1 MKAIAKGAASET
13 AFLAPPATPTTGM
26 GVPWFWDCGADRL
39 TVGARFNKFSSD
51 RQRPA
56 RMVDLLACFSGVD
69 RQAFADQLAALASQ
83 PGSYREQ
90 LLTDYRRQPVLLSAE
105 CVSQGLVMGQLVPA
119 QQFMGT
125 ELESFV
131 LAMHQP
137 ACLWDYDLGL
147 VACNTGFEALTG
159 WNERQ
164 LRKLSGTENIL
175 TCGMA
180 VAIEPDHHRL
190 CEQLKAGQ
198 AVVAEVQLELAAR
211 PVRMRYTPL
220 KMGPGRSDL
229 LLLECISIDAADG
242 QPRELRQLIDQIQDI
257 ILYLDQWGEVKVAN
271 RCAREFFAGAEPLG
285 QNLIELFE
293 GNADLLPL
301 HRDVLSVVRHNRP
314 RLDEKLSVQFRNKRY
329 WFDVDQVPTSDTLS
343 GAVDGVLLVLRD
355 ISESVHVN
363 RQLLESEHRYQAFIS
378 NCMDGIWCCQIDP
391 PVAVNLPV
399 EQQVD
404 LLAQRAVFTECNQQ
418 MAVLRERRAPSDL
431 LGEKVFDQGLGVHR
445 ATVREFVQS
454 DYQLVEAPSF
464 RHMEDGRRL
473 ELTVSTIGIVEQGQL
488 VHVWGITRDVT
499 ERYHAMARMEYQA
512 HHDSLTGLPN
522 RHALYK
528 TIRTTLDERAPEQA
542 MALLLIDLNRFKDL
556 NDALGHQVGDSLL
569 KQVGPRL
576 REELSESDAFI
587 ARLGG
592 DEFAIFL
599 PAIRNPQ
606 QAVVAAHRVLDA
618 IKQPYNIDGFHT
630 EMGAA
635 VGIALRSAQA
645 NDVSHLMR
653 YADVAMYQAKSE
665 YSGVVVYSAA
675 KDPNQGLRFSL
686 ISELRR
692 AIREQELLLN
702 FQPKI
707 ELQSRRVHGFEA
719 LVRWQHPTQGFIP
732 PAEFIPMAEATD
744 VIHPLTEW
752 VLEQSIRQCKQW
764 HAQNFFVTVAVN
776 LSARNLLDEK
786 LPHKVTQLLEK
797 YQLPAVAL
805 ELEIT
810 ESAIVLDPDRALM
823 ILNQLSEQGVRISI
837 DDFGTG
843 YSSLAYL
850 KKLPVNALK
859 IDRSFVMDMLTD
871 RQDEVIVKSTVNLAH
886 NLGLHVVAEGVEN
899 ERTLQALAA
908 LGCNQAQGYHL
919 GRPMPEG
926 QVLDWFRASPW
937 KADAQS

>member
-1 MKAIAKGAASET
+1 MKAIAKGAASE
-13 AFLAPPATPTTGM
+13 ALLLAPLTSPTAGM
-26 GVPWFWDCGADRL
+26 GVPWYWDCGKDRL
-39 TVGARFNKFSSD
+39 TIGARFNKFSAE
-51 RQRPA
+51 RHLPVQLA
-56 RMVDLLACFSGVD
+56 DLLACFHGVN
-69 RQAFADQLAALASQ
+69 RQTFADLLAALSTE
-83 PGSYREQ
+83 PGNYCEQ

-105 CVSQGLVMGQLVPA
+105 CISHGVVMGQLLPV
-119 QQFMGT
+119 QQLMGS
-125 ELESFV
+125 ELEAFV

-137 ACLWDYDLGL
+137 ACLWDHDLGL
-147 VACNTGFEALTG
+147 VASNAGFEALTG
-159 WNERQ
+159 WSERQ
-164 LRKLSGTENIL
+164 LRNLSGTDNIL
-175 TCGMA
+175 SCGIA
-180 VAIEPDHHRL
+180 VAIEPDHHQL

-198 AVVAEVQLELAAR
+198 AVVARVQLEHAAH
-211 PVRMRYTPL
+211 PVHMRYTPL
-220 KMGPGRSDL
+220 PMGPGRADL

-257 ILYLDQWGEVKVAN
+257 ILYLDLSGQVNVAN
-271 RCAREFFAGAEPLG
+271 RYAREFFSGLEPRG
-285 QNLIELFE
+285 HNLIRLFDNSSELL
-293 GNADLLPL
+293 AL
-301 HRDVLSVVRHNRP
+301 HRSVMSVIKTHSP
-314 RLDEKLSVQFRNKRY
+314 RLGEKHSFQFRGKRF
-329 WFDVDQVPTSDTLS
+329 WFDVDQMPTSDSGT

-355 ISESVHVN
+355 ISESVRVN
-363 RQLLESEHRYQAFIS
+363 RKLVESEQRYQAFIA
-378 NCMDGIWCCQIDP
+378 NCMDGIWCCQIEP
-391 PVAVNLPV
+391 PIAIDLPV

-418 MAVLRERRAPSDL
+418 MAVLRDRRAPADL
-431 LGEKVFDQGLGVHR
+431 LGEKIFDQGLGVHR
-445 ATVREFVQS
+445 DAVRAFVQAN
-454 DYQLVEAPSF
+454 YQLVEAPSF
-464 RHMEDGRRL
+464 RHLQDGRRL
-473 ELTVSTIGIVEQGQL
+473 ELTVSTVGIVEQGCL

-528 TIRTTLDERAPEQA
+528 TIRTTLEERGPEQA

-576 REELSESDAFI
+576 HAELSESEAFI

-764 HAQNFFVTVAVN
+764 HAQSFFVTVAVN

-899 ERTLQALAA
+899 EQTLQALAA

-937 KADAQS
+937 KADAES